1 MRKLL
6 LLIFSAA
13 FFLSCKKDAM
23 DKPAEEPM
31 LSFSEANYKVT
42 VTLNWRNP
50 QFTVP
55 ANVHITALKCLVHA
69 RDTFLWNPGSAA
81 SKGLEY
87 VAEDGYDGFINDELE
102 GILSHGK
109 GLSKITLPPFAVTG
123 TMDTTLVFNTN
134 FSCFSFASMI
144 APSPDWFM
152 GVNSIDLVRDN
163 KWVMDITV
171 PVLLYDAG
179 TEDGDAFA
187 YDNPPTS
194 PKQSVALLT
203 PANASVLA
211 NGNSSLAAI
220 GSIRLLKIN

>member
-1 MRKLL
+1 
-6 LLIFSAA
+6 
-13 FFLSCKKDAM
+13 
-23 DKPAEEPM
+23 
-31 LSFSEANYKVT
+31 
-42 VTLNWRNP
+42 
-50 QFTVP
+50 
-55 ANVHITALKCLVHA
+55 VHVTALKCLVHA
-69 RDTFLWNPGSAA
+69 RDTFLWKPGSAA

-87 VAEDGYDGFINDELE
+87 VAEDGYDGFINDELDS
-102 GILSHGK
+102 ILSYGK

-123 TMDTTLVFNTN
+123 TMDTILAFNTN

-152 GVNSIDLVRDN
+152 GVNSIDLVRNN

-179 TEDGDAFA
+179 TEDGDVFA
-187 YDNPPTS
+187 YDNAPTS
-194 PKQSVALLT
+194 PQQPVALLT

-220 GSIRLLKIN
+220 GSIRFLKIN